1 MEALVGLV
9 ESFVQQ
15 QNSATGA
22 GTGPLLSELL
32 SELEDEKPPARQSP
46 SKAEPKPASKPSVNA
61 AIRTMSD
68 ARQKPPISGKP
79 ASSAPSPQHKPA
91 VSGAPSGPPLD
102 GNRGAEAKGEEHQVL
117 KRGPFSEE
125 EDRRFL
131 GKLAEYGRKITFKKM
146 TQFFP
151 GR

>member
-1 MEALVGLV
+1 MDTLVGLV

-15 QNSATGA
+15 QNTPTLPST
-22 GTGPLLSELL
+22 TPLLSSLFL
-32 SELEDEKPPARQSP
+32 AEKPLPKTPLPKTPAPQTP
-46 SKAEPKPASKPSVNA
+46 TEPALVKVDP
-61 AIRTMSD
+61 
-68 ARQKPPISGKP
+68 
-79 ASSAPSPQHKPA
+79 APS
-91 VSGAPSGPPLD
+91 SGALSAMPS
-102 GNRGAEAKGEEHQVL
+102 EASGLTEAGKSDEQAL